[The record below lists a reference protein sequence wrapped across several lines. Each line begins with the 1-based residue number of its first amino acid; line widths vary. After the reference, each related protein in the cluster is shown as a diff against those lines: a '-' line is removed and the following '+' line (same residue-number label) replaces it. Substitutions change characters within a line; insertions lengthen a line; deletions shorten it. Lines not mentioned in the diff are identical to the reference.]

1 MMPNDAKRCSHSAP
15 GNGHQLKRRQMSWTL
30 VPNRQQ
36 KTGDKYPARPGE
48 WEKAIVV
55 AADIGYLVPDLQ
67 K

>member
-1 MMPNDAKRCSHSAP
+1 MTPNVMDTCS
-15 GNGHQLKRRQMSWTL
+15 
-30 VPNRQQ
+30 QQ
-36 KTGDKYPARPGE
+36 AAKTGDKYPARPGE